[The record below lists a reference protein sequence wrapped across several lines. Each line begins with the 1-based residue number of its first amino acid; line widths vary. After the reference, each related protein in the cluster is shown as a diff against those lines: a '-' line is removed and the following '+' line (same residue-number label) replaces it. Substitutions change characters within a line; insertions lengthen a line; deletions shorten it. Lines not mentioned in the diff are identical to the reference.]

1 VTAPARRAVV
11 EHLRTDWNLSQRRS
25 CRLAVAGRSAC
36 RYRRTRSEPAGL
48 RDRLRELAGQRPRF
62 GYRRLHVLLL
72 REGWRINHKRILRI
86 YREEQLAVRRRARK
100 RVAVPRQPL
109 AAPERPD
116 ACWAMDFVADRL
128 ADGRS
133 LRALT
138 IVDAFT
144 KECVAIEVDT
154 SLTGVRLARVLERL
168 ASEGRRPA
176 MIVSDNGP
184 ELTSQALDAWA
195 YGRGVQLHHIQPGKP
210 TQNAYIESFNG
221 KLRDECLNEH
231 WWRSLREAQL
241 AIEAWRRDYNS
252 VRPHESLRW
261 QTPAAFAAAWSGGMP
276 PDQAGTSSPN
286 TTSPANIT
294 PTHRYA

>member
-1 VTAPARRAVV
+1 VV
-11 EHLRTDWNLSQRRS
+11 EHLRADFGLSQRRS
-25 CRLAVAGRSAC
+25 CRLAVAGRTAC
-36 RYRRTRSEPAGL
+36 RYQRRRSEPAGL
-48 RDRLRELAGQRPRF
+48 RERLRELAGQRPRF

-72 REGWRINHKRILRI
+72 REGWRVNHKRVLRM

-109 AAPERPD
+109 APPARPD

-138 IVDAFT
+138 IVDAYT

-168 ASEGRRPA
+168 ASAGRRPEV
-176 MIVSDNGP
+176 IVSDNGP

-195 YGRGVQLHHIQPGKP
+195 YGRGVRLHHIQPGKP

-241 AIEAWRRDYNS
+241 TIEAWRRDYNT
-252 VRPHESLRW
+252 VRPHESLSW
-261 QTPAAFAAAWSGGMP
+261 QTPAAFAAAWAGGAP
-276 PDQAGTSSPN
+276 PAHPEAHSKIPMSN
-286 TTSPANIT
+286 TTLT
-294 PTHRYA
+294 PTHRCA